1 MTGGFP
7 VKKLNASRHE
17 GQCSLRV
24 TRYGGKGFEVIET
37 ESGPLASRSGLIL
50 ERAGEGRCEE
60 RTMLAAMATT
70 RT

>member
-1 MTGGFP
+1 MPSTFDGVSGDP
-7 VKKLNASRHE
+7 LL
-17 GQCSLRV
+17 GL
-24 TRYGGKGFEVIET
+24 TRDGGKGLKFSEIKRSPVA
-37 ESGPLASRSGLIL
+37 PRSGLIL